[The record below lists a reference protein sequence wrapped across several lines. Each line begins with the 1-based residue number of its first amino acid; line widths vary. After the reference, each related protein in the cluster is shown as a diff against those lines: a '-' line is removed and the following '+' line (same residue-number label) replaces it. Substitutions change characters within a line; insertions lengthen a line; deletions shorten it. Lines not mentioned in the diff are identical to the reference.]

1 MTLPIAIDDLLNARA
16 VESDRLEFKEGWNP
30 DKVYQSICAFAND
43 FANIGGGYLLIGVA
57 EKDGKAVRPVQG
69 LTDSQLASIQKEMIG
84 FNNLVRPTYA
94 PLLAI
99 ETVDDKRIL
108 VLWIPGGDDR
118 PYEVPESITA
128 RHKLWKYYIRRY
140 ASTIEAKGT
149 DRDELLALANRSPF
163 DDRPHAQARLEDVDI
178 LLVRDFLRKAGS
190 RLAAEMESLN
200 LEQVLSRMN
209 LLAGPPEHRRLRNVA
224 LMLFNETP
232 ERFFPYSYID
242 IVDFRRGD
250 GTRTFSEKRC
260 YGPMHVQIKQ
270 ALDYFQ
276 STVILERVIK
286 VPDKAE
292 AIRVWSYPYRVLEEA
307 LANAVYHRDYQ
318 EHEPI
323 SIRIESDKIRIYN
336 LGGLDRSI
344 KLADLIAGRAVPQR
358 YRNRRL
364 GDFLKE
370 IKLTEGRLTGIQMIR
385 TTMHQ
390 NGSPDPLFETDEDR
404 TWFSVVLRPHAA
416 FQNMDAPEQVPGNL
430 ESSLLIGIKNVLVTH
445 DIDTTNQ
452 ATNQATN
459 QDYDQV
465 LLEQFER
472 IILQVSAGPLP
483 KQAIFSMLEVSN
495 QRFNF
500 NRFILP
506 LINAGLLC
514 QTIPEKPQ
522 SPLQRYALTQK
533 ALDLIKSSS
542 SENSAYP
549 SGNESQ

>member
-1 MTLPIAIDDLLNARA
+1 MTLPIAIEDLLGART

-30 DKVYQSICAFAND
+30 DKVYLSICAFAND
-43 FANIGGGYLLIGVA
+43 IENIGGGYILIGVG
-57 EKDGKAVRPVQG
+57 EKDGRAARPVLG
-69 LTDSQLASIQKEMIG
+69 LSTSELAAIQKEMIG
-84 FNNLVRPTYA
+84 YNNLVRPAFA

-128 RHKLWKYYIRRY
+128 KHKVWKYYIRRY
-140 ASTIEAKGT
+140 ASTIEAKGN
-149 DRDELLALANRSPF
+149 DRDELLALANRTPF
-163 DDRPHAQARLEDVDI
+163 DDRPHAQARLEDVDV

-190 RLAAEMESLN
+190 RLATEMDALD

-209 LLAGPPEHRRLRNVA
+209 LLAGPLEHRRLRNVA

-242 IVDFRRGD
+242 IVDFRQGD
-250 GTRTFSEKRC
+250 GARTFSEKRC

-286 VPDKAE
+286 IPDQAE
-292 AIRVWSYPYRVLEEA
+292 AIRVWSYPYRVLEEV

-323 SIRIESDKIRIYN
+323 SIRIEPDKIRIYN

-344 KLADLIAGRAVPQR
+344 KLDDLIAGRAVPQR

-385 TTMHQ
+385 AAMLQ
-390 NGSPDPLFETDEDR
+390 NGSPDTLFETDEDR
-404 TWFSVVLRPHAA
+404 TWFSVVIKPHPA
-416 FQNMDAPEQVPGNL
+416 FQIEDIVDRSTPMPLSNL
-430 ESSLLIGIKNVLVTH
+430 RALIKNLIFTLPASG
-445 DIDTTNQ
+445 TTQ
-452 ATNQATN
+452 ATNQA
-459 QDYDQV
+459 DHHDD
-465 LLEQFER
+465 R
-472 IILQVSAGPLP
+472 
-483 KQAIFSMLEVSN
+483 
-495 QRFNF
+495 
-500 NRFILP
+500 
-506 LINAGLLC
+506 
-514 QTIPEKPQ
+514 
-522 SPLQRYALTQK
+522 
-533 ALDLIKSSS
+533 
-542 SENSAYP
+542 
-549 SGNESQ
+549 